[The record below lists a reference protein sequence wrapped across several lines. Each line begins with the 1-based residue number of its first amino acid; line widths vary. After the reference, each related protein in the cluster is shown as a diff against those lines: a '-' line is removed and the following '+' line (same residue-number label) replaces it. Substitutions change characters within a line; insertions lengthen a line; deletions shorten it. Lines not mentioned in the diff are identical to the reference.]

1 MVFFLK
7 KILFIVSIFSIFI
20 LSISYLVIKPS
31 LAIDPL
37 QKDRFDYLK
46 YDENVNLLYKR
57 IYDFILENDDLLIG
71 LSSYNMSDI
80 LDENYDY
87 MVKVAVNY
95 VIDNKDNY
103 EFISDNM
110 ISLDEIFKITD
121 YFFDKRDFYVST
133 DDTDM
138 VKLVLYD
145 KRFKLDISDMS
156 IISNNSDGVLVN
168 VLYDNDN
175 MVSSFNFY
183 FGRNDDK
190 LYVKNIE
197 VVL

>member
-1 MVFFLK
+1 MK